1 MSAAISTSSSSKNGQ
16 SASQGQSAKKAK
28 VALGPLGKV
37 KWKRVVADE
46 GHVLK
51 NPKAKSMSI
60 CHSCM
65 PDLHLHAQREGAE
78 L

>member
-1 MSAAISTSSSSKNGQ
+1 
-16 SASQGQSAKKAK
+16 

-51 NPKAKSMSI
+51 NPKAKSASRWGSCEEGHRSQNIQLTFSDTWI
-60 CHSCM
+60 CK
-65 PDLHLHAQREGAE
+65 LGR
-78 L
+78 